1 MFHRLWTLIRKELQS
16 LLREPQTRAIL
27 VLPVLLQVVLF
38 PFAATLEVTNATI
51 AIYNEDNGKH
61 SVELTQRFARAK
73 AFTHVLLLESP
84 QAIQPTI
91 DTQKALLLVRFPA
104 DFSRNLDAFQTAP
117 MQLILDGRNSNSAQI
132 AANYLQQVV
141 KDYQQELMAGKPKPN
156 NSELVVRNW
165 YNPNLD
171 YKWFVV
177 PSLIAMI
184 TTIGVMIVTSLSVA
198 REREQGTLDQLLVSP
213 LDTLIDAGADALELG
228 IPFSDPLA
236 DGPTI
241 QNATLRAFAAG
252 VTPSQCFEML
262 AAIRQ
267 KHPTIP
273 IGLLMYA
280 NLVFSRG
287 IDAFYA
293 ECARVG
299 VDSVL
304 VADVPVEESAPFRQA
319 AMRHNVA
326 PIFIC
331 PPNADDDLLRQI
343 ASYGRGYTYLLSRAG
358 VTGAENK
365 AALPLHHLVE
375 KLAEYHAAP
384 PLQGFGISSPDQVT
398 AAIDAKA
405 AGAISGSA
413 IVKIIEKNVDKPE
426 QMLAELHAFVT
437 SMKDATRKA

>member
-1 MFHRLWTLIRKELQS
+1 MERYDNAFAELKARKEGAFVPFVTLGDPGPEQS
-16 LLREPQTRAIL
+16 LKI
-27 VLPVLLQVVLF
+27 
-38 PFAATLEVTNATI
+38 I
-51 AIYNEDNGKH
+51 
-61 SVELTQRFARAK
+61 
-73 AFTHVLLLESP
+73 
-84 QAIQPTI
+84 
-91 DTQKALLLVRFPA
+91 
-104 DFSRNLDAFQTAP
+104 
-117 MQLILDGRNSNSAQI
+117 
-132 AANYLQQVV
+132 
-141 KDYQQELMAGKPKPN
+141 
-156 NSELVVRNW
+156 
-165 YNPNLD
+165 
-171 YKWFVV
+171 
-177 PSLIAMI
+177 
-184 TTIGVMIVTSLSVA
+184 
-198 REREQGTLDQLLVSP
+198 
-213 LDTLIDAGADALELG
+213 DTLIAAGADALELG

-252 VTPSQCFEML
+252 VTPTQCFEML

-280 NLVFSRG
+280 NLVFSKG
-287 IDAFYA
+287 IDNFYA

-331 PPNADDDLLRQI
+331 PPNADDELLRQI

-375 KLAEYHAAP
+375 KLAEYHAAA
-384 PLQGFGISSPDQVT
+384 PLQGFGISSPEQVT
-398 AAIDAKA
+398 AAIDANA

-413 IVKIIEKNVDKPE
+413 IVKIIERNVDKPE
-426 QMLAELHAFVT
+426 QMLTELRDFVT
-437 SMKDATRKA
+437 AMKAATRKG

>member
-1 MFHRLWTLIRKELQS
+1 MERYDNAFAALKSRQEGAFVPFVTLGDPGPEQS
-16 LLREPQTRAIL
+16 LKI
-27 VLPVLLQVVLF
+27 
-38 PFAATLEVTNATI
+38 I
-51 AIYNEDNGKH
+51 
-61 SVELTQRFARAK
+61 
-73 AFTHVLLLESP
+73 
-84 QAIQPTI
+84 
-91 DTQKALLLVRFPA
+91 
-104 DFSRNLDAFQTAP
+104 
-117 MQLILDGRNSNSAQI
+117 
-132 AANYLQQVV
+132 
-141 KDYQQELMAGKPKPN
+141 
-156 NSELVVRNW
+156 
-165 YNPNLD
+165 
-171 YKWFVV
+171 
-177 PSLIAMI
+177 
-184 TTIGVMIVTSLSVA
+184 
-198 REREQGTLDQLLVSP
+198 
-213 LDTLIDAGADALELG
+213 DTLIEAGADALELG

-252 VTPSQCFEML
+252 VTPGQCFEML

-287 IDAFYA
+287 IDTFYA

-331 PPNADDDLLRQI
+331 PPNADDELLRQI

-384 PLQGFGISSPDQVT
+384 PLQGFGISSPVQVT
-398 AAIDAKA
+398 AAIDANA

-426 QMLAELHAFVT
+426 QMLAELKTFV
-437 SMKDATRKA
+437 SAMKAATRKA